1 VKKNQ
6 IIFAFLLTIS
16 SLTAQEKTLVDYVNP
31 LVGTL
36 SKYTIS
42 NGNTYPAIA
51 MPWGMNFWMPQTGK
65 MGDGWA
71 YTYEAD
77 KIRGFKQTHQPSPW
91 INDYGQFAI
100 MPVTGEP
107 LFDEEKRASWFSH
120 KAEIAKPYFYSV
132 YLADYD
138 VLTEI
143 VPTMRAAMFKFTFP
157 QSDKSFVLVDAF
169 DNGSFIKIIPEEN
182 KILGY
187 TTKNNG
193 GVPENF
199 KNYFVVVFDKPF
211 TYQSTVDNNT
221 IAPNRLQMESSHAG
235 AIIGFSTKKGE
246 IVHAKVASSFISF
259 DQAELNLKELGK
271 NSFEQLKEK
280 GRDEWNKVLGKIYV
294 EDDNIDHLRTFYSCL
309 YRSLLFPRSFY
320 EIDSQ
325 GNVVHYSPY
334 SGKVLPGYM
343 FTDTG
348 FWDTFRSLFPFLN
361 LMYPSMNQKMQ
372 EGLVNAYKE
381 SGFLPEWASP
391 GHRDCMVGNN
401 SASIVTDA
409 YLKGL
414 RGYDIETLWNA
425 VEHGANSAH
434 PTIKSTG
441 RLGYEY
447 YNKLG
452 YVPYNVGI
460 KENAA
465 RTLEYAYDDWCI
477 YQLGKKLGK
486 SEKEIGIYAKRAMNY
501 KNLFDPSHNLMRGKN
516 LDGTF
521 QSPFNPLKWGDAFT
535 EGNSWHYTWSVFHDP
550 QGLINL
556 MGGKLIF
563 NQMMDSVFNIPP
575 IFDESYYH
583 TVIHEIRE
591 MQIVNMGNYAHGNQP
606 IQHMIYLYNY
616 SGEPWK
622 AQYRVREVMDKL
634 YNSNPDGYC
643 GDEDNGQTSAWYV
656 FSALGFYPVC
666 PGTSQYVIGS
676 PLFKSVKLYFE
687 NGNSMKITSANNGE
701 RNRYIQSMTVN
712 NENYDKNF
720 LTHETL
726 LQGGTI
732 NFSMSDEPN
741 KLRGIKAEDAP
752 YSFTNEL
759 KSSNKK

>member
-401 SASIVTDA
+401 SASIVADA

-741 KLRGIKAEDAP
+741 KIRGIKDEDAP
-752 YSFTNEL
+752 YSFTYEL
-759 KSSNKK
+759 KSGNKK